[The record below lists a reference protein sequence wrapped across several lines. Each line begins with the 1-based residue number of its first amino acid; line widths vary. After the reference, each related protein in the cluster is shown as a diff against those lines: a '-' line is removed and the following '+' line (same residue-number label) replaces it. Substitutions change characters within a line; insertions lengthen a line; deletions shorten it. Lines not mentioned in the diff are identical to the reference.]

1 MFVSTTINSSSTDG
15 EDDSTRYQ
23 TTKKKKKTGRMSEVN
38 MKLKL
43 QSFETGKDCF
53 CRLKCFE
60 KVGNQKVELI
70 KRMNSFGSNDL
81 VNVFF
86 AGLIT
91 VLPVQGRRP
100 RVDDNEAIFRDA
112 NYSYNLRFVDES
124 GPSEIPVCKKAF
136 MALHGVEQD
145 KEAYIFNS
153 LKKLA
158 MLPKIRGGSTINTNT
173 LKIQK
178 TKYVT
183 T

>member
-1 MFVSTTINSSSTDG
+1 
-15 EDDSTRYQ
+15 
-23 TTKKKKKTGRMSEVN
+23 MSEVN

-60 KVGNQKVELI
+60 QVGNQKVELI
-70 KRMNSFGSNDL
+70 KWMSSFGSNDL
-81 VNVFF
+81 VNAYL

-91 VLPVQGRRP
+91 VLPVQRRRP
-100 RVDDNEAIFRDA
+100 SIDDNRAKFRDA
-112 NYSYNLRFVDES
+112 NYSYNLRFVVES
-124 GPSEIPVCKKAF
+124 GPSEIPVCKKSF
-136 MALHGVEQD
+136 MALQGAERGKV
-145 KEAYIFNS
+145 AYILNS

-158 MLPKIRGGSTINTNT
+158 MLPNIRGGSTINTNILS

-178 TKYVT
+178 TNYVT